1 MNGLITLT
9 DEDFKIERHMVDLS
23 KLYLTL
29 PLGSESV
36 KVTHIES
43 GIYGNYTSETDKKAL
58 IQFITGEQEFKKWLL
73 KNKTLSGESDKIKIV
88 LNLKNYNVYYHM
100 EKNHK
105 PYLVET
111 STFTI

>member
-1 MNGLITLT
+1 MDGLINLT
-9 DEDFKIERHMVDLS
+9 DEDFKIERRMVDLS

-29 PLGSESV
+29 PLGAESV

-58 IQFITGEQEFKKWLL
+58 MQFITGEQEFKKWLL
-73 KNKTLSGESDKIKIV
+73 KNKTLSGELDKIKIV
-88 LNLKNYNVYYHM
+88 LKLKNYNVYYHI
-100 EKNHK
+100 EKNYR
-105 PYLVET
+105 PYFIET